1 MLTGTGGNCGSQS
14 STLMIRGL
22 ALDEI
27 KFKDIFK
34 VIFKEFRI
42 AILVSTVLAVVNGLR
57 IYIQYKDFQMAVVIA
72 IALVAIVILSK
83 FIGCSLPLIA
93 EHVHLDPALM
103 AAPLISTIVDI
114 CSILIYF
121 KIATIVLHISV

>member
-1 MLTGTGGNCGSQS
+1 
-14 STLMIRGL
+14 MIRGL

-27 KFKDIFK
+27 KFKDIIK

-42 AILVSTVLAVVNGLR
+42 ALLVSTVLAVVNGLR
-57 IYIQYKDFQMAVVIA
+57 IYIQYGDLQMAVVIA
-72 IALVAIVILSK
+72 LALIAIVILSK

-93 EHVHLDPALM
+93 EHIHLDPALM

-121 KIATIVLHISV
+121 KIATIVLHIAV

>member
-1 MLTGTGGNCGSQS
+1 
-14 STLMIRGL
+14 MIRGL

-27 KFKDIFK
+27 KFKDIAK

-57 IYIQYKDFQMAVVIA
+57 IYIQYGDLEMAFVIA
-72 IALVAIVILSK
+72 FALIAIVILSK

-93 EHVHLDPALM
+93 EHIHLDPALM